1 MHPPPEFAAEV
12 REGGCAMT
20 ELKHLVDT
28 ALVPKEELVG
38 MLEVIGLLKEATEKG
53 LSLPLLEGMGIAML
67 FDQHSTRTRVSF
79 EAAMNQLGGYA
90 LYLPTQT
97 LHMGSGMETVK
108 DTAHV
113 VSSMVDGIVIR
124 ADRQTV
130 IEEMARWSNVPLIS
144 GMSADGLHPV
154 QAISD
159 LFTIM
164 EHLPHGKQLEDV
176 VFMLIGDTSDQNE
189 IMDCVFR
196 SLMRL
201 LPRFGITVVA
211 CSPEGYTPSDE
222 YAQWVNETMAEAG
235 GKLIVTHDPC
245 EYIAEADFIYT
256 GAYVYY
262 EDGHTKEAAER
273 LFLPKYQVN
282 DDLLRRALSHCK
294 VMHYMPGYRGMEIT
308 DEVWDGPHSLLLPEA
323 ENRLHTARGLLAWY
337 LYPHKKHAERHLFDR
352 YMGRAEEALTKR
364 VPRYES

>member
-1 MHPPPEFAAEV
+1 
-12 REGGCAMT
+12 MT
-20 ELKHLVDT
+20 ESKHLIDT
-28 ALVPKEELVG
+28 ALVPKEDLVG
-38 MLEVIGLLKEATEKG
+38 ILEMIGLLKEATQKG
-53 LSLPLLEGMGIAML
+53 VSIPLLEGMGIAML

-130 IEEMARWSNVPLIS
+130 IEEMARWSDVPVIS

-159 LFTIM
+159 LFTIR
-164 EHLPHGKQLEDV
+164 EHLPQGKRLEDV
-176 VFMLIGDTSDQNE
+176 VFMLIGDTSDENE

-211 CSPEGYTPSDE
+211 CSPEGFAPSDE
-222 YAQWVNETMAEAG
+222 YAQWVNETMAESG
-235 GKLIVTHDPC
+235 GKLIIAHDPS

-262 EDGHTKEAAER
+262 EDGHTKEVAER

-282 DDLLRRALSHCK
+282 DELLRHAPAHCK

-308 DEVWDGPHSLLLPEA
+308 DDVWDGAHSLLLPEA

-337 LYPHKKHAERHLFDR
+337 LYPHKKHAERHLFDHYR
-352 YMGRAEEALTKR
+352 SIAEEALAKR
-364 VPRYES
+364 VLRYES